1 MLLSIGK
8 ASGTGAQE
16 TILHSSQASH
26 LPPSLAADAIAEW
39 MDDLRKGRADVLE
52 TGHSLILG
60 WSEKLLPI
68 VDQLCNANASEGG
81 RPIVILAEMEK
92 QAMDEAIG
100 KHNSNLRGSTIVCR

>member
-1 MLLSIGK
+1 
-8 ASGTGAQE
+8 
-16 TILHSSQASH
+16 
-26 LPPSLAADAIAEW
+26 

-52 TGHSLILG
+52 SGHSLILG

-92 QAMDEAIG
+92 QVWAPLLG
-100 KHNSNLRGSTIVCR
+100 QRRGALSQALALSVW

>member
-1 MLLSIGK
+1 
-8 ASGTGAQE
+8 
-16 TILHSSQASH
+16 
-26 LPPSLAADAIAEW
+26 
-39 MDDLRKGRADVLE
+39 MDNLRKGRADVLE

-92 QAMDEAIG
+92 QAMEEAIT
-100 KHNSNLRGSTIVCR
+100 KHNPNLRGSTIVCR

>member
-1 MLLSIGK
+1 
-8 ASGTGAQE
+8 
-16 TILHSSQASH
+16 
-26 LPPSLAADAIAEW
+26 

-52 TGHSLILG
+52 TGHSLLLG

-92 QAMDEAIG
+92 QAMEEAIAN
-100 KHNSNLRGSTIVCR
+100 HSPNLRGSTIICRSQICLWHLSTEMLAAQINCLIGSSLKIRDVSFTVFKA